1 MLKSGPNPTLDP
13 SSDEAILSEFLVKST
28 LGDTARAA
36 VLIGKGEN
44 WMTPIRSYL
53 TNQTT
58 LDDDA
63 NIERTSHKA
72 MSYQMVD
79 GTLFR
84 RGRNGVLLKSISQA
98 EGFSLLPDIH
108 RGIYGSHVGKAFRQ
122 GFYWPTALEDNTE
135 LVRMCE
141 SCPFFK
147 R

>member
-1 MLKSGPNPTLDP
+1 MLEKPSILTPKLDPNPTLDP

-63 NIERTSHKA
+63 NIERT
-72 MSYQMVD
+72 Q
-79 GTLFR
+79 
-84 RGRNGVLLKSISQA
+84 
-98 EGFSLLPDIH
+98 P
-108 RGIYGSHVGKAFRQ
+108 
-122 GFYWPTALEDNTE
+122 
-135 LVRMCE
+135 
-141 SCPFFK
+141 
-147 R
+147 